1 MVLDLL
7 RELAAEVREMQ
18 MTLPERI
25 ERTIRGALV
34 HGRDAVGIVRV
45 TYRLRDDADG
55 EPAVFFKILISDEAG
70 LRENLRD
77 TVQRVEEVGLR
88 EACWPLTA
96 YMSFRTVSEQA
107 KLQDPEWEAE

>member
-45 TYRLRDDADG
+45 MYRLRDDADG

-107 KLQDPEWEAE
+107 KLQDPEWEAQ